1 MTGNRLTRNRLKA
14 GFSARNG
21 FTLIEVIVSVALFSI
36 IILAATNIFT
46 MVLNTQRNSMA
57 SQNVQESLKYFL
69 EVIGKEMRMAQKDT
83 DGICGIPADKIFVI
97 STAANGNNTLYF
109 KNYYNQCVTYSVA
122 PDPSHPIVKR
132 FQIQRNINK
141 DFISPEEVT
150 IDHLY
155 FVLNSSSTAQPM
167 VTISLAAHS
176 TQGQRLNSEM
186 TIQTS
191 LTSRYYK

>member
-1 MTGNRLTRNRLKA
+1 MIGNRLTGNKLKA
-14 GFSARNG
+14 DFSVRAG

-83 DGICGIPADKIFVI
+83 TNLCGIPSGQIFI
-97 STAANGNNTLYF
+97 IGTDTNGNKTLYF
-109 KNYYNQCVTYSVA
+109 KNYYDQCVTYSLA
-122 PDPSHPIVKR
+122 NDLDHPTVKR
-132 FQIQRNINK
+132 FKIQRNIAS

-155 FVLNSSSTAQPM
+155 FVLNSGTAQPM
-167 VTISLAAHS
+167 VTINLAAHS
-176 TQGQRLNSEM
+176 TQGKKLNSAM